1 MNNYQQENVISTQGQ
16 SRHNIKRYE
25 FKVLDSLAKEEPQ
38 ESFEPL
44 SSLPLDSHIPQE
56 NLPPSPSTPPTP
68 PTPSIPASLI
78 ENELIERLLQK
89 SDELAGSLA
98 KMQMQL
104 DKQQKEMDSLI
115 KEAREEARALGIK
128 EGQEQARAAMQEEVE
143 EQKRAL
149 IASIELLE
157 GTSKEMEK
165 QIGSLERELSAIA
178 VDIAKEVIVKEVSEK
193 SAEVAHALAKNL
205 LDSLKEATK
214 VMLKLNPQDYA
225 LLVKHFEGEERIKI
239 QPDKAIAKGG
249 VVIIS
254 DNGNLDGTIL
264 SRFQTLKKSILE
276 NLADRREE

>member
-44 SSLPLDSHIPQE
+44 SSLPLDSHVPQE
-56 NLPPSPSTPPTP
+56 NPPPSPSTPPV
-68 PTPSIPASLI
+68 PSIPASLI

-128 EGQEQARAAMQEEVE
+128 EGQEQARAVMQEEVE

-214 VMLKLNPQDYA
+214 VLLKLNPQDYA

>member
-56 NLPPSPSTPPTP
+56 NPPPSPSTPPA
-68 PTPSIPASLI
+68 PSIPASLI

-115 KEAREEARALGIK
+115 KEAREEARTLGIK

-214 VMLKLNPQDYA
+214 VLLKLNPQDYA

>member
-44 SSLPLDSHIPQE
+44 SSLPLDSHVPQE
-56 NLPPSPSTPPTP
+56 NPPPSPSTPPV
-68 PTPSIPASLI
+68 PSIPASLI

-214 VMLKLNPQDYA
+214 VLLKLNPQDYA

>member
-56 NLPPSPSTPPTP
+56 NPPPSPSTPPA
-68 PTPSIPASLI
+68 PSIPASLI

-128 EGQEQARAAMQEEVE
+128 EGQEQARAVMQEEVE

-214 VMLKLNPQDYA
+214 VLLKLNPQDYA

>member
-25 FKVLDSLAKEEPQ
+25 FKVLDSLAKEESQ

-44 SSLPLDSHIPQE
+44 SSLPLDSHVPQE
-56 NLPPSPSTPPTP
+56 NPPPSPSTP

-115 KEAREEARALGIK
+115 KEAREEARTLGIK

-214 VMLKLNPQDYA
+214 VLLKLNPQDYA

-254 DNGNLDGTIL
+254 DNGN
-264 SRFQTLKKSILE
+264 
-276 NLADRREE
+276 